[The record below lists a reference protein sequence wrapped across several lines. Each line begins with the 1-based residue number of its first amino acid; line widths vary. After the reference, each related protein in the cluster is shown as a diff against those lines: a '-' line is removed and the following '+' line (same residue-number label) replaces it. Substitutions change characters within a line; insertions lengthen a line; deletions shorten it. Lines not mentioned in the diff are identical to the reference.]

1 MGLYAATFLA
11 FHSDSQVSI
20 LTTPRFRL
28 YSGPAG
34 NQRLCATR
42 QIIEVLTFE

>member
-1 MGLYAATFLA
+1 MRLYAATFLA

-28 YSGPAG
+28 YSGRQA
-34 NQRLCATR
+34 LCHSADNR
-42 QIIEVLTFE
+42 GPNIR